1 VSSLELA
8 GLRSDEVIRLESSG
22 EDFLEV
28 WEEILARGW
37 GDGLPVIPPTPERV
51 TRMLDGRDPNT
62 VGPFIGTGEPFI
74 GRLPQPPP
82 SYAQIAANAVL
93 AGCEP
98 SYFPVVIAALQ
109 AIADAGGA
117 AMFMNSPAAP
127 LLVING
133 PIAAELGINS
143 SYEMLSLTTRANATI
158 GRAVRLVVMNT
169 LDARP
174 PRLFDVQHGMPG
186 RMSMVFAEAEQ
197 ESPWEPLSV
206 SQGQPRGVSAVTL
219 FPAVGTMPVNYH
231 QVPQRAS
238 EVLLIVQRCLDYVR
252 GNRIGP
258 SPDSGGPVVV
268 LSPKHVRA
276 FSLEGWTKQA
286 LEDELTAAVND
297 HHQIELVSHQ
307 EKIELINR
315 GRDPLEPPVIPG
327 KPEGRVR
334 VIIAG
339 GVAGWHSLVIPT
351 LSWSGP
357 VTVPI

>member
-1 VSSLELA
+1 MSSLELA

-51 TRMLDGRDPNT
+51 ARMLDGRNPDT

-74 GRLPQPPP
+74 GRSPQPPP

-98 SYFPVVIAALQ
+98 SCFPVVIAGLQ
-109 AIADAGGA
+109 AMAEAGGA

-133 PIAAELGINS
+133 PIGAELGINS

-186 RMSMVFAEAEQ
+186 RMSMVFARPSRRWVLVNVAFAAGRGPCPPLDLRLGEQPPKQGVEAVALG
-197 ESPWEPLSV
+197 S
-206 SQGQPRGVSAVTL
+206 GQ
-219 FPAVGTMPVNYH
+219 
-231 QVPQRAS
+231 
-238 EVLLIVQRCLDYVR
+238 LLHR
-252 GNRIGP
+252 
-258 SPDSGGPVVV
+258 
-268 LSPKHVRA
+268 
-276 FSLEGWTKQA
+276 
-286 LEDELTAAVND
+286 
-297 HHQIELVSHQ
+297 
-307 EKIELINR
+307 
-315 GRDPLEPPVIPG
+315 
-327 KPEGRVR
+327 
-334 VIIAG
+334 
-339 GVAGWHSLVIPT
+339 
-351 LSWSGP
+351 
-357 VTVPI
+357 